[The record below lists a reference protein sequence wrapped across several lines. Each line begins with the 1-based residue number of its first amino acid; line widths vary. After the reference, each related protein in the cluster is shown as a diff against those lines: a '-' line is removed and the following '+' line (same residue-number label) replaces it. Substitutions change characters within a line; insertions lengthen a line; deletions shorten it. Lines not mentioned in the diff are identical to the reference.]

1 MDPQELEQLTQQLKQ
16 LNENFAEL
24 GVSVNKADQNLS
36 DVLGKRFPGAAKP
49 TIAALQG
56 LGNAATDVAT
66 ALYRGERGAKVM
78 AQGFDKLADGLQAA
92 VAIFTLF
99 TPQGKA
105 LSLASKLLINGVAMA
120 GKAMSTFNKLSAE
133 QSDKLFETYQDL
145 SKIGA
150 AGVGV
155 EQMFE
160 NLQRMGLTS
169 AEISQYT
176 AVLKKNAKELSAF
189 GASTADG
196 ARNLSAISGAITK
209 GRLGEQLMMMGYSAE
224 DIAASTASYMQ
235 LQTRLGRLQLKT
247 TTEIANESG
256 RYAIELDKMARLT
269 GMAREEQE
277 AERASHVEDERYV
290 GFLAGEAQREGYDVQ
305 AFEQSIAGL
314 PEEMQRAMKHL
325 VAGRGALTSAE
336 SKKLTQMDPE
346 AYQRSLA
353 VLEGR
358 MTPIEARQQT
368 LGKGLEFTKTFADQI
383 AIGATQGGEGF
394 GLSTAGKRGIYMQGQ
409 SAEATK
415 SAAEKLGMG
424 VDEYLEYEQKRAV
437 EGDKTTAGQVKLRR
451 EQMSAAQSLDTFV
464 NLGVKPATSAMTTF
478 ATAVERT
485 ARGLP
490 GAPAGGR
497 PTTGAAGGNAGGAG
511 GGSGAPGGGTLG
523 IQRGDRK
530 GYGAP
535 TSAGDI
541 SKVLESGQGYTVIE
555 TASGERQR
563 REGTRAWR
571 NNNPGNLEYGK
582 FAKSMGAIASD
593 GRFAIFPNKE
603 TGDRAREGLLFG
615 SNYGNLSIAQA
626 ISKYAPPNEN
636 DTQKYLE
643 SVLNATMA
651 SADTPMSAL
660 NPSQRQ
666 SLLAAMERMEGY
678 KTGSVMKAATGGVF
692 AGPPSGFPTILHGVE
707 AVVPL
712 PDGKT
717 IPVSID
723 MEQMVSRLESAFKQN
738 GFNNNNET
746 SALMAQQIGRLD
758 EMINQMRSQ
767 VNISQKILQYAR

>member
-24 GVSVNKADQNLS
+24 GVSVNKADQNFS
-36 DVLGKRFPGAAKP
+36 DVLGKKFPNAAKP
-49 TIAALQG
+49 TMAALQG
-56 LGNAATDVAT
+56 LGNAASDVAA
-66 ALYRGERGAKVM
+66 ALYKGERGAKVL
-78 AQGFDKLADGLQAA
+78 AQGFDKIADGLQTA

-99 TPQGKA
+99 TPMGKA
-105 LSLASKLLINGVAMA
+105 LSLGSKLLINGVALA
-120 GKAMSTFNKLSAE
+120 GKAFSTFNKLSAE

-150 AGVGV
+150 AGAGV
-155 EQMFE
+155 EQLFE

-176 AVLKKNAKELSAF
+176 AVLKKNARELVAF

-224 DIAASTASYMQ
+224 DIASSTASYMQ
-235 LQTRLGRLQLKT
+235 LQTRLGRMQLKT
-247 TTEIANESG
+247 ATEIANESG

-290 GFLAGEAQREGYDVQ
+290 GFLAGEAQRMGYDVQ

-314 PEEMQRAMKHL
+314 PEEVQRAMKHM
-325 VAGRGALTSAE
+325 VAGRGAITSPEA
-336 SKKLTQMDPE
+336 KKLAQMDPE
-346 AYQRSLA
+346 AYQRALA

-368 LGKGLEFTKTFADQI
+368 LGQGLAFTQRFADQI
-383 AIGATQGGEGF
+383 AIGATQGGDGF
-394 GLSTAGKRGIYMQGQ
+394 GLSTAGRRGIYMQGQ
-409 SAEATK
+409 TAEATAA
-415 SAAEKLGMG
+415 AAEKLGMSIE
-424 VDEYLEYEQKRAV
+424 EYIDYEQKRAV
-437 EGDKTTAGQVKLRR
+437 EGDKATASQVKLRR

-464 NLGVKPATSAMTTF
+464 NLGVKPATKAMETF
-478 ATAVERT
+478 ATAVDRT

-490 GAPAGGR
+490 GGPAGGR
-497 PTTGAAGGNAGGAG
+497 PTTGAAGGTAEG
-511 GGSGAPGGGTLG
+511 GGGGILG

-535 TSAGDI
+535 TSPGDI
-541 SKVLESGQGYTVIE
+541 SKVLESGQGYNIIE
-555 TASGERQR
+555 TANGEKQR

-571 NNNPGNLEYGK
+571 NNNPGNLEYGT
-582 FAKSMGAIASD
+582 FAKSMGAVGSD

-615 SNYGNLSIAQA
+615 SKYGNLSIAQA

-636 DTQKYLE
+636 DTQAYLQ

-660 NPSQRQ
+660 NSSQRQ
-666 SLLAAMERMEGY
+666 ALLSAMERMEGF
-678 KTGSVMKAATGGVF
+678 KTGSVMKAALGGVF

-717 IPVSID
+717 IPVSLN
-723 MEQMVSRLESAFKQN
+723 MEQMVSRLESAFRQT
-738 GFNNNNET
+738 GFNNTNNET
-746 SALMAQQIGRLD
+746 SALMAQQINRLD
-758 EMINQMRSQ
+758 ELIGQMRNQ
-767 VNISQKILQYAR
+767 VNISQKILQYTK

>member
-24 GVSVNKADQNLS
+24 GVSVNKADQDFN
-36 DVLGKRFPGAAKP
+36 DVLGKKFPNAAKP
-49 TIAALQG
+49 TMAALQG
-56 LGNAATDVAT
+56 LGNAATDVAA
-66 ALYRGERGAKVM
+66 ALYKGERGAKVM
-78 AQGFDKLADGLQAA
+78 AQGFDKLADGLQTA

-99 TPQGKA
+99 TPMGKA
-105 LSLASKLLINGVAMA
+105 LSLGSKLLINGVALA
-120 GKAMSTFNKLSAE
+120 GKAFSTFNKLSAE

-150 AGVGV
+150 AGAGV
-155 EQMFE
+155 EQLFE

-176 AVLKKNAKELSAF
+176 AVLKKNARELAAF

-224 DIAASTASYMQ
+224 DIASSTASYMQ
-235 LQTRLGRLQLKT
+235 LQTRLGRMQLKT
-247 TTEIANESG
+247 ATEIANESG

-290 GFLAGEAQREGYDVQ
+290 GFLAGEAQRMGYDIQ

-314 PEEMQRAMKHL
+314 PEDVQRAMKHM
-325 VAGRGALTSAE
+325 VAGRGALTSPEA
-336 SKKLTQMDPE
+336 KKLAQMDPL

-368 LGKGLEFTKTFADQI
+368 LGQGLAFTQKFADQI

-394 GLSTAGKRGIYMQGQ
+394 GLSTAGRRGIYMQGQ
-409 SAEATK
+409 TAEATAA
-415 SAAEKLGMG
+415 AAEKLGMS
-424 VDEYLEYEQKRAV
+424 VEEYIDYEQKRAV
-437 EGDKTTAGQVKLRR
+437 EGDKATAAQVKLRR

-464 NLGVKPATSAMTTF
+464 NLGVKPATKAMETF

-490 GAPAGGR
+490 GGPGGGR
-497 PTTGAAGGNAGGAG
+497 PTTGAAGGTAEG
-511 GGSGAPGGGTLG
+511 GGGGILG
-523 IQRGDRK
+523 IQRGERK

-535 TSAGDI
+535 TSPGDI
-541 SKVLESGQGYTVIE
+541 SKVLEIGQGYNVIE
-555 TASGERQR
+555 TANGEKQR

-571 NNNPGNLEYGK
+571 NNNPGNLEYGT
-582 FAKSMGAIASD
+582 FAKSMGAIGSD

-615 SNYGNLSIAQA
+615 SKYGNLSIAQA

-636 DTQKYLE
+636 DTQAYLQ

-651 SADTPMSAL
+651 SADTPMSTL

-666 SLLAAMERMEGY
+666 ALLAAMERMEGF
-678 KTGSVMKAATGGVF
+678 KTGSVMKAAMGGVF
-692 AGPPSGFPTILHGVE
+692 AGPPTGFPAILHGME

-717 IPVSID
+717 IPVKID
-723 MEQMVSRLESAFKQN
+723 MEQMVSRLESAFKQTA
-738 GFNNNNET
+738 FNNTGNET
-746 SALMAQQIGRLD
+746 SALMAQQITRLD
-758 EMINQMRSQ
+758 ELINQMRNQ
-767 VNISQKILQYAR
+767 VNISQKILQYAK

>member
-24 GVSVNKADQNLS
+24 GVSVNKADQNFG
-36 DVLGKRFPGAAKP
+36 DVLGKKFPNAAKP
-49 TIAALQG
+49 TMAALQG
-56 LGNAATDVAT
+56 LGNAATDVAA

-78 AQGFDKLADGLQAA
+78 AQGFDKLADGLQTA

-99 TPQGKA
+99 SPMGKA
-105 LSLASKLLINGVAMA
+105 LSLGSKLLINGAAAA
-120 GKAMSTFNKLSAE
+120 GKAFSTFNKLSAE

-176 AVLKKNAKELSAF
+176 AVLKKNARELAAF

-196 ARNLSAISGAITK
+196 AKNLSAVSGAITK

-224 DIAASTASYMQ
+224 DIASSTASYMQ

-247 TTEIANESG
+247 ATEIANESG

-290 GFLAGEAQREGYDVQ
+290 GFLAGEAERMGYDIQ

-314 PEEMQRAMKHL
+314 PEEVQRAMKHM
-325 VAGRGALTSAE
+325 VAGRGGLTSPEA
-336 SKKLTQMDPE
+336 KKLAQMDPG
-346 AYQRSLA
+346 AYQRALA
-353 VLEGR
+353 VLERR

-368 LGKGLEFTKTFADQI
+368 AEQGLAFTQKFADQI

-394 GLSTAGKRGIYMQGQ
+394 GLSTAGKRGIYMQGRT
-409 SAEATK
+409 AEATQA
-415 SAAEKLGMG
+415 AAEKLGMG
-424 VDEYLEYEQKRAV
+424 VEEYLDYEQKRAV
-437 EGDKTTAGQVKLRR
+437 EGDKATASQVKLRR

-464 NLGVKPATSAMTTF
+464 NLGVKPATSAMATF

-497 PTTGAAGGNAGGAG
+497 PTTGGGGG
-511 GGSGAPGGGTLG
+511 GGSSRSVMPLGRGGGLNDKIAGAESGGNYNAKNPLSSATGKYQFLKSTFEGLVGGARPGEALYGKTWEDYKRDPAIQEAAMSAFTSQNQSWLQKNGINPTNSATYMAHWFGPGGAVAILKSPPGTQLSSLLG
-523 IQRGDRK
+523 PSVFSQNPNISPGMTVDQLKTIVDNKIGG
-530 GYGAP
+530 GYRTG
-535 TSAGDI
+535 GI
-541 SKVLESGQGYTVIE
+541 
-555 TASGERQR
+555 ASG
-563 REGTRAWR
+563 
-571 NNNPGNLEYGK
+571 
-582 FAKSMGAIASD
+582 
-593 GRFAIFPNKE
+593 
-603 TGDRAREGLLFG
+603 
-615 SNYGNLSIAQA
+615 
-626 ISKYAPPNEN
+626 
-636 DTQKYLE
+636 
-643 SVLNATMA
+643 
-651 SADTPMSAL
+651 PMS
-660 NPSQRQ
+660 
-666 SLLAAMERMEGY
+666 GY
-678 KTGSVMKAATGGVF
+678 STT
-692 AGPPSGFPTILHGVE
+692 LHGVE

-717 IPVSID
+717 IPVSFNMED
-723 MEQMVSRLESAFKQN
+723 MVNRLANVIRQPN
-738 GFNNNNET
+738 GFNGGGDT
-746 SALMAQQIGRLD
+746 SNLMAQQITRLD
-758 EMINQMRSQ
+758 ELINQMRNQ
-767 VNISQKILQYAR
+767 VNISQKILQYAK

>member
-24 GVSVNKADQNLS
+24 GVSVNKADQNFS
-36 DVLGKRFPGAAKP
+36 DVLGKKFPNAAKP
-49 TIAALQG
+49 TMAALQG
-56 LGNAATDVAT
+56 LGNAASDVAA
-66 ALYRGERGAKVM
+66 ALYKGERGAKVM
-78 AQGFDKLADGLQAA
+78 AQGFDKIADGLQTA

-99 TPQGKA
+99 TPMGKA
-105 LSLASKLLINGVAMA
+105 LSLGSKLLINGVALA
-120 GKAMSTFNKLSAE
+120 GKAFSTFNKLSAE

-150 AGVGV
+150 AGAGV
-155 EQMFE
+155 EQLFE

-176 AVLKKNAKELSAF
+176 AVLKKNARELAAF

-224 DIAASTASYMQ
+224 DIASSTASYMQ
-235 LQTRLGRLQLKT
+235 LQTRLGRMQLKT
-247 TTEIANESG
+247 ATEIANESG

-290 GFLAGEAQREGYDVQ
+290 GFLAGEAQRMGYDVQ

-314 PEEMQRAMKHL
+314 PEEVQRAMKHM
-325 VAGRGALTSAE
+325 VAGRGAITSPEA
-336 SKKLTQMDPE
+336 KKLAQMDPE
-346 AYQRSLA
+346 AYQRALA

-368 LGKGLEFTKTFADQI
+368 LGQGLAFTQRFADQI

-394 GLSTAGKRGIYMQGQ
+394 GLSTAGRRGIYMQGQ
-409 SAEATK
+409 TAEATAA
-415 SAAEKLGMG
+415 AAEKLGMSIE
-424 VDEYLEYEQKRAV
+424 EYIDYEQKRAV
-437 EGDKTTAGQVKLRR
+437 EGDKATASQVKLRR

-464 NLGVKPATSAMTTF
+464 NLGVKPATKAMETF
-478 ATAVERT
+478 ATAVDRT

-490 GAPAGGR
+490 GGPAGGR
-497 PTTGAAGGNAGGAG
+497 PTTGAAGGTAEG
-511 GGSGAPGGGTLG
+511 GGGGILG

-535 TSAGDI
+535 TSPGDI
-541 SKVLESGQGYTVIE
+541 SKVLESGQGYNIIE
-555 TASGERQR
+555 TANGEKQR

-571 NNNPGNLEYGK
+571 NNNPGNLEYGT
-582 FAKSMGAIASD
+582 FAKSMGAVGSD

-615 SNYGNLSIAQA
+615 SKYGNLSIAQA

-636 DTQKYLE
+636 DTQAYLQ

-660 NPSQRQ
+660 NSSQRQ
-666 SLLAAMERMEGY
+666 ALLSAMERMEGF
-678 KTGSVMKAATGGVF
+678 KTGSVMKAALGGVF

-717 IPVSID
+717 IPVSLN
-723 MEQMVSRLESAFKQN
+723 MEQMVSRLESAFRQT
-738 GFNNNNET
+738 GFNNTNNET
-746 SALMAQQIGRLD
+746 SALMAQQINRLD
-758 EMINQMRSQ
+758 ELISQMRNQ
-767 VNISQKILQYAR
+767 VNISQKILQYAK